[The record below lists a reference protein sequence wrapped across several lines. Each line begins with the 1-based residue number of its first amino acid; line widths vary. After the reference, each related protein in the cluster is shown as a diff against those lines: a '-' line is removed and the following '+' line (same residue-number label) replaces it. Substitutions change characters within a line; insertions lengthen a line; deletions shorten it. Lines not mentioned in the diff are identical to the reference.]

1 MTFDTIEGWFA
12 RAAAWHEQE
21 AHRRKRSNPVG
32 RQPERRRG

>member
-21 AHRRKRSNPVG
+21 ARRRRTAIPG
-32 RQPERRRG
+32 RREPERWRG